1 MTFLFVLMLELY
13 HCYVPKVYIA
23 NYGMLL
29 DVLLQLI
36 WKGQIQEQT
45 SPSFRAKV
53 GKILVVLY

>member
-1 MTFLFVLMLELY
+1 ML
-13 HCYVPKVYIA
+13 KVYIA

-36 WKGQIQEQT
+36 WKRQIQEQT

>member
-1 MTFLFVLMLELY
+1 ML
-13 HCYVPKVYIA
+13 KVYIA

-36 WKGQIQEQT
+36 WKRQIQEQT

-53 GKILVVLY
+53 DKILVVLY